1 MPHYV
6 VRRSRMGRFNFTL
19 AKSDG
24 KPEVGKKQTFLEA
37 VQSSG
42 LSEEQRKRLLAM
54 AEAEIGSD

>member
-1 MPHYV
+1 M
-6 VRRSRMGRFNFTL
+6 
-19 AKSDG
+19 AKADG
-24 KPEVGKKQTFLEA
+24 KPEVGKKQTFQEA